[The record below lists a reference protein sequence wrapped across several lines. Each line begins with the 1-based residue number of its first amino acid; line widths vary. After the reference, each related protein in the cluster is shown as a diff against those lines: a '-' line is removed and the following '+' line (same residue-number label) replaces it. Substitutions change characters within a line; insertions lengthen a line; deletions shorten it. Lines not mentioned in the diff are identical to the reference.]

1 MAEQDVAFTLQ
12 IQASRD
18 NSTFRVIQ
26 SITATSIPGGGYVAE
41 AVVSQK
47 WRYYRYAIVNGG
59 TNAARTTGGSILMA
73 I

>member
-12 IQASRD
+12 IHASRD

-59 TNAARTTGGSILMA
+59 TNAARTTGGSIMMA